1 MQTHSCGGNEYRGD
15 TGPLH
20 VTRYEARGQL
30 DQAWL
35 EAGQQAGDCTRGR
48 CWPRRQS
55 RGACPG
61 YPLSEDLNGFQQ
73 EGVGKMDS
81 TVHRGMR
88 WSAASA
94 YLRPA
99 LARKVGVLA
108 VLVSLYSKYT

>member
-1 MQTHSCGGNEYRGD
+1 MTAHVAGVVRGD
-15 TGPLH
+15 
-20 VTRYEARGQL
+20 V
-30 DQAWL
+30 
-35 EAGQQAGDCTRGR
+35 
-48 CWPRRQS
+48 S

-99 LARKVGVLA
+99 LARKVGVL
-108 VLVSLYSKYT
+108 VSLTFKYTQPTYIAELVNHEQRYGHKSHLRRKESCRS

>member
-1 MQTHSCGGNEYRGD
+1 MTAHVAGVVRGD
-15 TGPLH
+15 
-20 VTRYEARGQL
+20 V
-30 DQAWL
+30 
-35 EAGQQAGDCTRGR
+35 
-48 CWPRRQS
+48 S

-99 LARKVGVLA
+99 LARKVKGFPKVRIHF
-108 VLVSLYSKYT
+108 VFCYFVSFYLSKLQKLEEF

>member
-1 MQTHSCGGNEYRGD
+1 MTAHVAGVVRGD
-15 TGPLH
+15 
-20 VTRYEARGQL
+20 V
-30 DQAWL
+30 
-35 EAGQQAGDCTRGR
+35 
-48 CWPRRQS
+48 S
-55 RGACPG
+55 SGACPG

-108 VLVSLYSKYT
+108 VLVSLTSKYTQHTYIAAPQFT